1 MSSKVLVGSKSFMLA
16 LEKSSSLAKN
26 SLFVQA
32 MTFEGDDAGEQL
44 IDLMIKSPAKD
55 KRLLI
60 DSFSKVVIS
69 DNFVFGP
76 KFLKD
81 AAFRNEIRE
90 TKRLIQK
97 AKEAGVKVRYTNPVG
112 FLMSKYPLRNHKKM
126 MIVDGEISYLGG
138 INFSDHNFSWYD
150 MMIEIQDDLISNSLK
165 LDFLATWEGKNQ
177 SKKIHKENGSL
188 YFFNGI
194 KSKELYEDFFQNIND
209 AENEVVVISPYVSEP
224 LLSRLK
230 IVSNRGVS
238 VKIISPSEN
247 NKGLFQDYLLSENRQ
262 GYFELLHY
270 PGMFHLKAI
279 LIDGRKLIF
288 GSSNYDLVSYHFEQE
303 VVVVS
308 EYKDLIDKFINEVF
322 MPMKSASKQNRK
334 VRKTSVKARLV
345 MNLLKGF
352 CFIASHGVIVP
363 KS

>member
-1 MSSKVLVGSKSFMLA
+1 MQSQILVGAKSFMQA
-16 LEKSSSLAKN
+16 LEKSAATARN
-26 SLFVQA
+26 SLYVQA
-32 MTFEGDDAGEQL
+32 MTFEGDDAGKQL
-44 IDLMIKSPAKD
+44 IELMSKSPALD

-69 DNFVFGP
+69 DHFVFGP

-81 AAFRNEIRE
+81 AAFRKEIKE

-97 AKEAGVKVRYTNPVG
+97 ATEAGVKVRYTNPVG

-138 INFSDHNFSWYD
+138 INFSDHNFSWHD

-165 LDFLATWEGKNQ
+165 LDFLATWEGRNQ
-177 SKKIHKENGSL
+177 SSKIDCELSSL

-194 KSKELYEDFFQNIND
+194 KSKELYEDFFRKIND

-303 VVVVS
+303 VVMITENNSLVGEFRNQIVDDFFN
-308 EYKDLIDKFINEVF
+308 KALKINQL
-322 MPMKSASKQNRK
+322 SK
-334 VRKTSVKARLV
+334 SVKSKIIMNFLKVFCLV
-345 MNLLKGF
+345 STKTVLSRSN
-352 CFIASHGVIVP
+352 
-363 KS
+363 